1 MTILCNSKLVATSA
15 GLGLVEG
22 GAFVIDG
29 ETVSWA
35 GPAGALPAFVAS
47 QSGSAS
53 VCGVALSPEV
63 SMPNGCS
70 GSPARA
76 DIAIWDAL
84 HPAELSCW
92 MGATPLHTRIF
103 GGQLDA

>member
-1 MTILCNSKLVATSA
+1 MTILCNSKLVTTTA

-22 GAFVIDG
+22 GAVVIGG

-35 GPAGALPAFVAS
+35 GQEGALPAFIANR
-47 QSGSAS
+47 SGSAS
-53 VCGVALSPEV
+53 ICAFALSPQI

-70 GSPARA
+70 GSPARD
-76 DIAIWDAL
+76 DIAIWDVL

-92 MGATPLHTRIF
+92 RGASPLHTRVF